1 MEPLTAVG
9 LIIAVFLLLALFIAQ
24 VDGLAF
30 MAPKST
36 RAMRGAATNYC
47 LDKCRI
53 DGVCPLTG
61 TTDQAADC
69 PLFGF
74 VRADVP
80 TVVYGNPFE
89 RTQS

>member
-9 LIIAVFLLLALFIAQ
+9 LIIAVFLLLAVVIAQ

-36 RAMRGAATNYC
+36 RAMRGAAANFC
-47 LDKCRI
+47 LDKCRAE
-53 DGVCPLTG
+53 GVCPLTG
-61 TTDQAADC
+61 TSDQAADC
-69 PLFGF
+69 PLWGF

-80 TVVYGNPFE
+80 TVVYGSPFE